1 MSNDDPFHPVKL
13 VFVAMASAVLAVTV
27 SPWFLVLT
35 VITLAIWAYR
45 FVTWVME

>member
-13 VFVAMASAVLAVTV
+13 VLVAIGSAMLAVTV

-35 VITLAIWAYR
+35 VITLAIWICQLWQ
-45 FVTWVME
+45 WVME